1 MKRTISLLFFFAL
14 IITIGAPPVV
24 ENPTKDK
31 PQPASKDNDTSDDVL
46 DNLEYGR
53 YLKEVVEIL
62 ESDPEFKKKIENA
75 STDDIRSGNIAEHL
89 SLVQHHI
96 RTQLDEAKQREMTR
110 LRDFVGQK
118 VRNLNE
124 RQRLELARAGSNGK
138 LIKEF
143 LPQHIDHKNSE
154 TFGQLDLERLIRHA
168 SKDLDELDR
177 KREQQFKEYEMQKE
191 FERRQKLSKL
201 NIEERKKL
209 EKLHEEALEKKKK
222 HPKVNHPGS
231 VDQME
236 EVWEKVDNLE
246 GDQFTPKSFFQLH
259 DINSDGFLD
268 EGELEA
274 IMLKEAAKI
283 HEDTPEADPV
293 EKQEEMDRMR
303 EHVMKEFDKD
313 NDRML
318 SLEEFMSGINGTGA
332 KNEQGWQ
339 SIEDKTV
346 FSDQEFQQF
355 SEKLAPASTPIPP
368 HQTPAPPNVQQA
380 QVHLE
385 AAAQPPPLPAVQV
398 PAQNQPSEQQQA
410 HIPRAPS
417 APNNP

>member
-1 MKRTISLLFFFAL
+1 
-14 IITIGAPPVV
+14 
-24 ENPTKDK
+24 
-31 PQPASKDNDTSDDVL
+31 
-46 DNLEYGR
+46 
-53 YLKEVVEIL
+53 
-62 ESDPEFKKKIENA
+62 
-75 STDDIRSGNIAEHL
+75 
-89 SLVQHHI
+89 
-96 RTQLDEAKQREMTR
+96 
-110 LRDFVGQK
+110 
-118 VRNLNE
+118 

>member
-1 MKRTISLLFFFAL
+1 MKRTISLLCFFAL

-24 ENPTKDK
+24 EKSNDDQ
-31 PQPASKDNDTSDDVL
+31 PQPDSKDNETADDVL
-46 DNLEYGR
+46 NKLEYGR

-75 STDDIRSGNIAEHL
+75 SLDDIKSGNIAEHL

-110 LRDFVGQK
+110 LKDLVGQR

-124 RQRLELARAGSNGK
+124 RQRIALARADPNGK
-138 LIKEF
+138 MLKEF

-191 FERRQKLSKL
+191 YQRRQKLSKL
-201 NIEERKKL
+201 SIEERKRL

-236 EVWEKVDNLE
+236 EVWEKVDNLDA
-246 GDQFTPKSFFQLH
+246 DQFAPKSFFQLH

-268 EGELEA
+268 QGELEA
-274 IMLKEAAKI
+274 IMLKEAEKI
-283 HEDTPEADPV
+283 HDETPEADPV

-303 EHVMKEFDKD
+303 EHVMKEFDKN

-318 SLEEFMSGINGTGA
+318 SLDEFMLGLNGTNA

-339 SIEDKTV
+339 SIEDNAV
-346 FSDQEFQQF
+346 FSNQEFQDF
-355 SEKLAPASTPIPP
+355 SEKLAPVSTSIPP
-368 HQTPAPPNVQQA
+368 HQTPSPASIQQA
-380 QVHLE
+380 QVQPE
-385 AAAQPPPLPAVQV
+385 AAAQRPPLPAVQV
-398 PAQNQPSEQQQA
+398 PPQAQPPQQQQA
-410 HIPRAPS
+410 HIPRAP
-417 APNNP
+417 NNS